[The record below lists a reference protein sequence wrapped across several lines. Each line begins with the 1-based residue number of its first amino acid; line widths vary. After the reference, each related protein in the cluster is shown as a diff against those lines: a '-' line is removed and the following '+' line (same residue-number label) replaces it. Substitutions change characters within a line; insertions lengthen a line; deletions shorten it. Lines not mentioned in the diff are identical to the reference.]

1 MKPFRFRAWVTLDP
15 PAGPRAGRQYASG
28 THSLMVHARRT
39 GQPSYDK
46 YFPAAITGENGFPL
60 RPGKPTVVTITVTDD
75 QAPAYFGPGQPFTLW
90 GECAGHGVVCRRV
103 FTDFGPS

>member
-1 MKPFRFRAWVTLDP
+1 
-15 PAGPRAGRQYASG
+15 
-28 THSLMVHARRT
+28 
-39 GQPSYDK
+39 
-46 YFPAAITGENGFPL
+46 
-60 RPGKPTVVTITVTDD
+60 VTITVTDD